1 MICLLSL
8 IANVITFYLLEATLE
23 AFDFVI
29 TGRTNWS
36 FFLSG
41 IYQYRVVCTR
51 ICCCSVLQVDRLGL
65 YGWITKRRH

>member
-23 AFDFVI
+23 SFEFVI

-41 IYQYRVVCTR
+41 IY
-51 ICCCSVLQVDRLGL
+51 
-65 YGWITKRRH
+65 